1 VAEKRLSVSEARK
14 QFSRLIAGVSR
25 GGSRVMI
32 TQHGKER
39 ATLIGTQEY
48 QELSK
53 KARAFERGGRKAT
66 RFRLEGSLELC
77 CSAEELMEEMRKIR
91 AIWTES
97 IHRSS
102 AELARELARE

>member
-32 TQHGKER
+32 TQHGRER

-48 QELSK
+48 QELSR
-53 KARAFERGGRKAT
+53 KARAFERTGRKT
-66 RFRLEGSLELC
+66 MRFKLEGSLELR

-91 AIWTES
+91 AMWTES

>member
-1 VAEKRLSVSEARK
+1 
-14 QFSRLIAGVSR
+14 
-25 GGSRVMI
+25 MI
-32 TQHGKER
+32 TQHGRER

-53 KARAFERGGRKAT
+53 KARAFERSGRKAT
-66 RFRLEGSLELC
+66 RFRLEGSLEMC
-77 CSAEELMEEMRKIR
+77 CSPEELIEEMRKIR